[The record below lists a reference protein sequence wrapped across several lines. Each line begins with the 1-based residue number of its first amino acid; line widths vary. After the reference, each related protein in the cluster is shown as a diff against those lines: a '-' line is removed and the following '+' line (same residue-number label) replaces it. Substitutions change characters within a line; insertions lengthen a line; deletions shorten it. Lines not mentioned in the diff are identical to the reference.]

1 MVKQTIIISQAR
13 TGSSRF
19 PNKVLKEI
27 NGLSLLEIHIRR
39 LKKVKNVDK
48 IIIATTENERDD
60 SIVTICNKTG
70 VKFFRGSEDNVLERF
85 WLAAKDI
92 ETDFIVRVTSD
103 CPLIDPTLIDQMILE
118 MHSLELDYISNTL
131 KETFP
136 DGQDIEIFSKKA
148 LFQAYKNATLKSHK
162 EHVTLFLK
170 ENSNFQSAYGIF
182 NVKSIER
189 DLDLIS
195 DIRLTVDEN
204 EDFEVIKFLIN
215 RLGIE
220 KDYLSYSRCYLENN
234 LSELNGSII
243 RNEGLL
249 KSLNNEKRSRIIQ

>member
-1 MVKQTIIISQAR
+1 MVKRTVIVSQAR
-13 TGSSRF
+13 TGSSRL

-27 NGLSLLEIHIRR
+27 NGLSLLEIHIHR
-39 LKKVKNVDK
+39 LQKVENVEQ

-60 SIVTICNKTG
+60 EIITICNKTG
-70 VKFFRGSEDNVLERF
+70 VEFFRGSEDNVLERF
-85 WLAAKDI
+85 WMTVKEI
-92 ETDFIVRVTSD
+92 NTDFIVRVTSD
-103 CPLIDPTLIDQMILE
+103 CPLIDPAIIDEMILE
-118 MHSLELDYISNTL
+118 MHSLDLDYISNTL

-136 DGQDIEIFSKKA
+136 DGQDIEIFSKRA
-148 LFQAYKNATLKSHK
+148 LFQAYENATLKSHK

-170 ENSNFQSAYGIF
+170 ENSNYQGVSGIF
-182 NVKSIER
+182 KVKSIER

-195 DIRLTVDEN
+195 DIRLTVDEK

-220 KDYLSYSRCYLENN
+220 KDYLTYSRCYLENN

-249 KSLNNEKRSRIIQ
+249 KSLNNEKRSRII